1 MKSVFRCRVLLCFAV
16 SSACAGRICRPFY
29 GLCLPVYFPLF
40 YLFLISHTLVFLS
53 HSRFSPLASS
63 FTQQLCPKVTY
74 TFLCSCLLSPPFPP
88 LISSCHVVLSSH
100 VDPSL
105 EDSSSLP
112 LMWTSPF
119 KWPLPLKWLLLSY
132 ESSFLAPPLSTG
144 LGASSRH
151 IGKDGTAVLLLLEL
165 VSTEP
170 VVFAEERY
178 ADRELVVCILYESDD
193 VVVKCD
199 LVLYGVTHAEF
210 ETYIYR

>member
-112 LMWTSPF
+112 LMWTF
-119 KWPLPLKWLLLSY
+119 LSSGLFLSSG
-132 ESSFLAPPLSTG
+132 SSFHMNPLSPPLSTG

-165 VSTEP
+165 VAAEP

-193 VVVKCD
+193 VVVKRD

>member
-1 MKSVFRCRVLLCFAV
+1 MFCSALRC
-16 SSACAGRICRPFY
+16 P
-29 GLCLPVYFPLF
+29 LPVRVVSVGSFMVSAFLYIFPF
-40 YLFLISHTLVFLS
+40 STFFSFLTLSFFSHTLVFLS
-53 HSRFSPLASS
+53 RSRFSPLASS

-132 ESSFLAPPLSTG
+132 ESSFLAPPSQP
-144 LGASSRH
+144 ASGRAA
-151 IGKDGTAVLLLLEL
+151 GTSVKMGR
-165 VSTEP
+165 
-170 VVFAEERY
+170 RY
-178 ADRELVVCILYESDD
+178 CCYLNL
-193 VVVKCD
+193 
-199 LVLYGVTHAEF
+199 
-210 ETYIYR
+210 

>member
-105 EDSSSLP
+105 EDSSSHVD
-112 LMWTSPF
+112 
-119 KWPLPLKWLLLSY
+119 LSFQVA
-132 ESSFLAPPLSTG
+132 SSSHMNPLSSPPPSQP
-144 LGASSRH
+144 ASGRAA
-151 IGKDGTAVLLLLEL
+151 GTSVKKGR
-165 VSTEP
+165 
-170 VVFAEERY
+170 RY
-178 ADRELVVCILYESDD
+178 CCYLNL
-193 VVVKCD
+193 
-199 LVLYGVTHAEF
+199 
-210 ETYIYR
+210 

>member
-1 MKSVFRCRVLLCFAV
+1 MLIFYEKNHTNTMKSVFRCRVLLCFAV

-119 KWPLPLKWLLLSY
+119 KWPLPLKWLLLSH
-132 ESSFLAPPLSTG
+132 ESSFLAPPSQP
-144 LGASSRH
+144 ASGRAA
-151 IGKDGTAVLLLLEL
+151 GTSVKMGR
-165 VSTEP
+165 
-170 VVFAEERY
+170 RY
-178 ADRELVVCILYESDD
+178 CCYLNL
-193 VVVKCD
+193 
-199 LVLYGVTHAEF
+199 
-210 ETYIYR
+210 

>member
-112 LMWTSPF
+112 LMWTF
-119 KWPLPLKWLLLSY
+119 LSSGLFLSSG
-132 ESSFLAPPLSTG
+132 SSFHMNPLSSPPPLNRPRG
-144 LGASSRH
+144 EQQAHR
-151 IGKDGTAVLLLLEL
+151 
-165 VSTEP
+165 
-170 VVFAEERY
+170 
-178 ADRELVVCILYESDD
+178 
-193 VVVKCD
+193 
-199 LVLYGVTHAEF
+199 
-210 ETYIYR
+210 

>member
-1 MKSVFRCRVLLCFAV
+1 MKKNHTNTMKSVFRCRVLLCFAV

-112 LMWTSPF
+112 LMWTF
-119 KWPLPLKWLLLSY
+119 LSSGLFLSSG
-132 ESSFLAPPLSTG
+132 SSFHMNPLSSPPPSQP
-144 LGASSRH
+144 ASGRAA
-151 IGKDGTAVLLLLEL
+151 GTSVKMGR
-165 VSTEP
+165 
-170 VVFAEERY
+170 RY
-178 ADRELVVCILYESDD
+178 CCYLNL
-193 VVVKCD
+193 
-199 LVLYGVTHAEF
+199 
-210 ETYIYR
+210 